1 MEWGNDRIQ
10 LHTTLF
16 FFFLCAR
23 IAIDITVVCDTAC
36 RLQGREVW
44 TFSRVH
50 NWSDLLN
57 ATDSQKEEW

>member
-1 MEWGNDRIQ
+1 MEKGIAYTFTQ
-10 LHTTLF
+10 LCF
-16 FFFLCAR
+16 SSSYAR
-23 IAIDITVVCDTAC
+23 VFAIDIIVVCDTAC